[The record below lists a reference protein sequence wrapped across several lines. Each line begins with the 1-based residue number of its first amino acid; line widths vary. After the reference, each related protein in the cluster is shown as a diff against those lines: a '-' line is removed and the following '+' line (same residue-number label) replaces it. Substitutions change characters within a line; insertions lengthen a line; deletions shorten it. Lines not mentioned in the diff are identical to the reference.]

1 MIKQKKQGGRKVN
14 IEIICVGKLKE
25 KYLKQGIAEYLKRL
39 GAYATV
45 KVVEVADE
53 PTGDNMSETEVEQVL
68 AKEAERI
75 NARLAPGR
83 KVIVLAIE
91 GKIISSEELAEQLDQ
106 YATYGDSKISFII
119 GGSLGLAAELKKRA
133 DLSISFGRITLP
145 HQLMRLV
152 LVEQIYRAFRI
163 NSNHSYHK

>member
-1 MIKQKKQGGRKVN
+1 MN
-14 IEIICVGKLKE
+14 IEIIVVGKLKE
-25 KYLKQGIAEYLKRL
+25 KYLKAGIAEYMKRL
-39 GAYATV
+39 DAYANV
-45 KVVEVADE
+45 KVIELADE
-53 PTGDNMSETEVEQVL
+53 PTKENMSQAEEEAVL

-75 NARLAPGR
+75 QAKLDPSR

-91 GKIISSEELAEQLDQ
+91 GKLISSEELATTLDN
-106 YATYGDSKISFII
+106 YATYGQSKVSFII
-119 GGSLGLAAELKKRA
+119 GGSLGLHPSIKKQA

-163 NSNHSYHK
+163 NHGHAYHK

>member
-1 MIKQKKQGGRKVN
+1 MN
-14 IEIICVGKLKE
+14 IEIISVGKLKE
-25 KYLKQGIAEYLKRL
+25 KYLKQGITEYLKRL
-39 GAYATV
+39 GAYASV
-45 KVVEVADE
+45 SVIEVADE
-53 PTGDNMSETEVEQVL
+53 PTGDNMSETEIEQVL

-75 NARLAPGR
+75 NARLASGR

-91 GKIISSEELAEQLDQ
+91 GKIISSEELAAQLDQ
-106 YATYGDSKISFII
+106 YATYGDSKVTFII
-119 GGSLGLAAELKKRA
+119 GGSLGLATELKKRA

-163 NSNHSYHK
+163 NSGHSYHK

>member
-1 MIKQKKQGGRKVN
+1 MN

-45 KVVEVADE
+45 KVIEVSDE
-53 PTGDNMSETEVEQVL
+53 ATGDNMSDTEIEQVL

-91 GKIISSEELAEQLDQ
+91 GKVISSEELADQLNQ
-106 YATYGDSKISFII
+106 YATYGDSKVSFII
-119 GGSLGLAAELKKRA
+119 GGSLGLADELKKRS

-163 NSNHSYHK
+163 NSGHSYHK

>member
-1 MIKQKKQGGRKVN
+1 MN
-14 IEIICVGKLKE
+14 IEIISVGKLKE

-39 GAYATV
+39 GAYASV
-45 KVVEVADE
+45 SVIEVADE
-53 PTGDNMSETEVEQVL
+53 PTGDNMSETEIEQVL

-75 NARLAPGR
+75 NARLASGR

-91 GKIISSEELAEQLDQ
+91 GKIISSEELAAQLDQ
-106 YATYGDSKISFII
+106 YATYGDSKVTFII
-119 GGSLGLAAELKKRA
+119 GGSLGLATELKKRA

-163 NSNHSYHK
+163 NSGHAYHK